1 MAGKDI
7 NIPITGDARDF
18 VKETKNVEDALD
30 DVADT
35 LDDVTRD
42 TKRGADQA
50 ERAIDDLADTF
61 RDAQK
66 RAKDLG
72 DAGDRAGDDV
82 RKGMKRAEDGV
93 EEFKDEANSTAREA
107 AASFDGSAES
117 IGDALQ
123 EVAANAF
130 GGFGP
135 AGAVAGIAAAAGI
148 GLAVA
153 GFEQVQEAQEESE
166 ARAAEWAQA
175 FAEAGAKIVTSAT
188 STAKALDIITDPE
201 QFKKAEENAKDWG
214 TSTAVAIAAMSGET
228 WALEAAQ
235 EALTERTD
243 KVNAALETTQ
253 VNADGSTNNYADLW
267 AEVSRGK
274 DSLTLLN
281 GELES
286 GGKKFD
292 AYSEFLR
299 LTAEHTAGAI
309 KVTDEF
315 GDTVATLPDGT
326 TIYIDAETG
335 QATTDVNNIEKKIYG
350 IPDGSASVSVDT
362 SGAQNS
368 LDRWIVKNSGRTI
381 QIGTRTVDSGFGQG
395 RG

>member
-1 MAGKDI
+1 MSSGEIK
-7 NIPITGDARDF
+7 IPISADARD
-18 VKETKNVEDALD
+18 VIRATD
-30 DVADT
+30 DVADAFEEISDAV
-35 LDDVTRD
+35 DDMARD
-42 TKRGADQA
+42 TKKGADKA
-50 ERAIDDLADTF
+50 EKAVDDLADTF
-61 RDAQK
+61 KDAVRK
-66 RAKDLG
+66 AKDLG
-72 DAGDRAGDDV
+72 DAGRDAGDDV
-82 RKGMKRAEDGV
+82 RKGMKHAEDGV
-93 EEFKDEANSTAREA
+93 EEFKDEANSTAKEA

-123 EVAANAF
+123 ELAANAF
-130 GGFGP
+130 AGFGP

-148 GLAVA
+148 GLATA

-253 VNADGSTNNYADLW
+253 VNADGTTNNYADLW

-292 AYSEFLR
+292 AYSEYLR
-299 LTAEHTAGAI
+299 LTAEHTAGAT
-309 KVTDEF
+309 KATDEF

-362 SGAQNS
+362 SGAQA
-368 LDRWIVKNSGRTI
+368 
-381 QIGTRTVDSGFGQG
+381 TVDRFIRSNDGKSFKIQGKVVTSGFGEG